1 MDLSKKKYKIT
12 KDPYGY
18 EIKTYKLT
26 KEELE
31 EYLKKF
37 EKGKLDVSTKI
48 KA

>member
-12 KDPYGY
+12 KDKYGY
-18 EIKTYKLT
+18 EIKIYKLT

-37 EKGKLDVSTKI
+37 EDKVRTNDSIKI
-48 KA
+48 

>member
-12 KDPYGY
+12 KDSLGN
-18 EIKTYKLT
+18 EIKIYKLT

-37 EKGKLDVSTKI
+37 DKGKLNVSTKI
-48 KA
+48 EA

>member
-12 KDPYGY
+12 KDKYGY
-18 EIKTYKLT
+18 EIKIYKLT

-37 EKGKLDVSTKI
+37 DKGRTNDNIKI
-48 KA
+48 

>member
-1 MDLSKKKYKIT
+1 MDLSKKKYKKI
-12 KDPYGY
+12 KDSLGN
-18 EIKTYKLT
+18 EIKIYKLT